1 MAQDDETPTGIKSF
15 SVGLGDGTPLPQ
27 DRQPPPP
34 YRVLIFGDFA
44 TSVAGLLEITGKDI
58 SELISELSPALT
70 VEAQNILG
78 TLPATLIEDVSFKR
92 PRDFKP
98 AAVSKALEFRTTIK
112 TAMAMGSVSGL
123 ADHGQRFDLL
133 LDAAKSSSAN
143 AAPEMT
149 ASGDAAPKPQT
160 SASPSS
166 DSKSDEDDGLDGLFS
181 MVEPPKRS
189 ADSEATQDLAK
200 HAVQAF
206 LSQTSSGEPRK
217 SAPPTPAPAGG
228 GASFNAMIED
238 QAALVIKDHRLH
250 QVLENWLALRMLLAE
265 LPRESSIRLFLVQV
279 SATAAIEDVL
289 ASLEEPEGALAHA
302 AFDVVLAANESSLAK
317 DGASGFKRLAT
328 VAVDNATCL
337 LGTLTPDFAGES
349 ADTVGSRDTPHQML
363 DQIGF
368 EQFAS
373 LRQSPASSS
382 LALFWNKGRLIAD
395 DDGPADVGLP
405 ASWVALLSILHA
417 QAANGW
423 PDFGAGKKL
432 SIDQLETAEHTTTG
446 KPVADSVMTFVS
458 QDSALSL
465 ASAGINVLRGQANRA
480 EVYFAGSRTVSASK
494 SDEPDAGVARA
505 LSMARLNT
513 LLQVA
518 FSTAPSGSKTA
529 EESANNLQARLDEIS
544 DALFN
549 AVQFSVSAA
558 RSEEDEDVLDIDA
571 TLTGSARGDRH
582 FGFRIGI

>member
-44 TSVAGLLEITGKDI
+44 TTVAGLQEITGKDI

-98 AAVSKALEFRTTIK
+98 ASVGKTLEFRTAIK
-112 TAMAMGSVSGL
+112 TAMAMGGVSGL

-133 LDAAKSSSAN
+133 LN
-143 AAPEMT
+143 AANSAPEVS
-149 ASGDAAPKPQT
+149 ASGGAAPKPQT
-160 SASPSS
+160 SSSPAS
-166 DSKSDEDDGLDGLFS
+166 DSNSDEDDGLDALFS
-181 MVEPPKRS
+181 MVEAPNRS
-189 ADSEATQDLAK
+189 ADSEVTQDLAK

-217 SAPPTPAPAGG
+217 PTPSTPAPAGG
-228 GASFNAMIED
+228 GASFDAMIED
-238 QAALVIKDHRLH
+238 QAALFLKDRRLH
-250 QVLENWLALRMLLAE
+250 QVLENWLALRVLLAE

-279 SATAAIEDVL
+279 SATITTEDML
-289 ASLEEPEGALAHA
+289 ASLEEPDGALANA
-302 AFDVVLAANESSLAK
+302 AFDVVLAANASSLAK
-317 DGASGFKRLAT
+317 DGASRLKRLAT
-328 VAVDNATCL
+328 VAADNAACL
-337 LGTLTPDFAGES
+337 LATLAPDFAGEG

-373 LRQSPASSS
+373 LQQSPASSN
-382 LALFWNKGRLIAD
+382 LALFWNKGRLLAEED
-395 DDGPADVGLP
+395 DPASVGMP
-405 ASWVALLSILHA
+405 ASWIALLSILHA

-423 PDFGAGKKL
+423 PDFGAGQKL
-432 SIDQLETAEHTTTG
+432 SIDQLETAEHTNTG
-446 KPVADSVMTFVS
+446 RPVADSVMTYVS
-458 QDSALSL
+458 QESALSL

-480 EVYFAGSRTVSASK
+480 DVYFAGSRTVSAGK
-494 SDEPDAGVARA
+494 SDDPDAGVARA

-544 DALFN
+544 DALFG
-549 AVQFSVSAA
+549 AAQFSVTAA
-558 RSEEDEDVLDIDA
+558 RSEEDDDVLDIDA
-571 TLTGSARGDRH
+571 KLTGSARGERQ